1 MASLNK
7 RNQRAKAKKK
17 AGNLERARKNLG
29 TVKKSNIRYER
40 DASGTLIMIT
50 PHPNGMMV
58 ERAPEH
64 MQ

>member
-1 MASLNK
+1 MASLTK

-17 AGNLERARKNLG
+17 AGNLERARRNIG
-29 TVKKSNIRYER
+29 TVKKSKIRYQR
-40 DASGTLIMIT
+40 DSSGTLIMIT
-50 PHPNGMMV
+50 PHPNGMLV

>member
-1 MASLNK
+1 MASPNK

-17 AGNLERARKNLG
+17 AGNLERARKHVG
-29 TVKKSNIRYER
+29 TIKKSKIQYQR
-40 DASGTLIMIT
+40 DSQGTLIQIT
-50 PHPNGMMV
+50 PHPNGMLV